1 MWGGM
6 AEVVRDG
13 VDGLH
18 FRAGDAGDLAA
29 RIEFLLADRDRVKEL
44 QRHVPDVKSIASE
57 LEEIGQLYLSCNR
70 KETALPSRY
79 TQEFHTDMSAYPDV
93 CIIVL
98 NWNNAAAT
106 GLVLG
111 DLCRPLLIQ
120 RTKLCS
126 WTMVLPTTQYRY

>member
-1 MWGGM
+1 MVIQEAFAAGCPAIVSDVGGM

-57 LEEIGQLYLSCNR
+57 LEEIGQLYLSLLNR
-70 KETALPSRY
+70 KETATSFSLHSGIS
-79 TQEFHTDMSAYPDV
+79 H
-93 CIIVL
+93 
-98 NWNNAAAT
+98 
-106 GLVLG
+106 
-111 DLCRPLLIQ
+111 
-120 RTKLCS
+120 
-126 WTMVLPTTQYRY
+126 